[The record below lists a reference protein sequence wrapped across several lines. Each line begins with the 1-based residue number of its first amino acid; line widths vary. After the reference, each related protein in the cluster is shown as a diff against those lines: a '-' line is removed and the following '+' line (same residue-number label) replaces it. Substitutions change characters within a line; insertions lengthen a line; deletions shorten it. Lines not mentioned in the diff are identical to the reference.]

1 MRNRLIGLAVA
12 AVCALMSPMGA
23 FAQSATSAAIAGV
36 AKDTTGAVLP
46 GVTVEAASPALI
58 EKVRSVITDDSG
70 NYKILDLRPG
80 TYSVTFTLPGF
91 GTYKRDALE
100 LTTGVTVNVN
110 AEMKVGSLEET
121 VTVTGATPVVDI
133 QNVRSQTVLSQT
145 TLDAIPSAKT
155 AAAFA
160 GLTLGASMQAANAQD
175 VGGNKGDAVSAI
187 SIHGGRSNDSLF
199 KIDGMRFGN
208 NSGDG
213 GGVNKIYFTNVAAIQ
228 ETTLETAGMSAE
240 ADTGGVQVNY
250 VPKEGGNAFKYYLA
264 GNFANNAM
272 QSTNLS
278 AEHKAR
284 GLTTASSIDKIYDI
298 GGGVGGPIKKDK
310 IWFYTAHRTWGTQEF
325 QPGAFFN
332 KSANPLFYDADTSK
346 PAYTDTY
353 IRDHSVRITWQLSQ
367 KNKIAWY
374 ESTQKNCFCYLG
386 VSSAASPEAVT
397 TLHFDPLYLSQVTWS
412 NPASNRL
419 LLDAGVSYSF
429 NAKKSPIPGEE
440 GGLVKADAISI
451 TDQGLGITYG
461 AFATTGSTAYNL
473 TKRGQEGNQ
482 MNGRV
487 SMSYVTGSHAFKGG
501 LMFYRGW
508 DHQDRTVNQLLSY
521 TFRNRVPISLT
532 QWAMPVLTDNLMLG
546 LGYYAQDQWTMGRLT
561 VTGGVRLDTFNGN
574 APAVTLEASRFLPA
588 RSFPAVTDAP
598 KWKDVSPRVG
608 VAYDVFG
615 NGRTAVKGSI
625 GRYVQAMGVGITEQM
640 NPQLSVALNSTRTW
654 SDTNGNLVP
663 DCDLTPTSGANG
675 ECGALADRLF
685 GTVQAQRTFAAD
697 VVNGN
702 QIRSYNMQASVSVQQ
717 ELRPGMALN
726 VGYFRTSFGNFSIT
740 DNTLVTPANYDS
752 FCVTAPTD
760 ARLPGGGGNQLCGLQ
775 DVNPTRFG
783 QRNNVVTQ
791 SSKFGD
797 YKVYFNGVDAAVNAR
812 FGKGGVFNGGV
823 SFGQNVTD
831 ACGITIDAPGLL
843 PGNTTAPGFALLD
856 GREGFCKNVQPWLKG
871 GTQLKF
877 NAIYPLPF
885 GFQAAATVQNLPGIP
900 VSANNTFTNAQVLPS
915 LGRNLSAG
923 AAGTVVVP
931 ILTPNTLFEDR
942 LNQVDVRFSR
952 RINVG
957 RAKIQAQFD
966 VYNIF
971 NAGTILSV
979 NGTFGAAWLRPT
991 SILGPRVMKFGTV
1004 IDF

>member
-1 MRNRLIGLAVA
+1 
-12 AVCALMSPMGA
+12 MSSTAA

-36 AKDTTGAVLP
+36 VKDTTGAVLP
-46 GVTVEAASPALI
+46 GVTVEAASPSLI
-58 EKVRSVITDDSG
+58 EKVRSVTSDDSG
-70 NYKILDLRPG
+70 NYKIVDLRPG
-80 TYSVTFTLPGF
+80 TYSVTFSLPGF
-91 GTYKRDALE
+91 GTFKRDGLE
-100 LTTGVTVNVN
+100 LTTGVTSNVS

-121 VTVTGATPVVDI
+121 VTVTGASPVVDI
-133 QNVRSQTVLSQT
+133 QNVRTQTVLSQT

-175 VGGNKGDAVSAI
+175 VGGNKGDGVSAI

-272 QSTNLS
+272 QGTNLRQ
-278 AEHKAR
+278 EHRDR

-310 IWFYTAHRTWGTQEF
+310 IWFYTAHRAWGTQEF

-332 KSANPLFYDADTSK
+332 KSTNPLFYEADTSK

-353 IRDHSVRITWQLSQ
+353 IRDHSVRVTWQLSQ

-374 ESTQKNCFCYLG
+374 ESTQRNCFCYLG
-386 VSSAASPEAVT
+386 VSSAAAPEAVT
-397 TLHFDPLYLSQVTWS
+397 TLHFNPLYLSQLTWS

-419 LLDAGVSYSF
+419 LFDAGVSYSF
-429 NAKKSPIPGEE
+429 NAKKSPVPG
-440 GGLVKADAISI
+440 GKDGLVKADAIAIS
-451 TDQGLGITYG
+451 DQGLGINYG
-461 AFATTGSTAYNL
+461 AFAAAGSTAYNV
-473 TKRGQEGNQ
+473 TERGQEGNQ

-487 SMSYVTGSHAFKGG
+487 SASYVTGSHAFKAG

-508 DHQDRTVNQLLSY
+508 DHQDRTVSNNFLSY
-521 TFRNRVPISLT
+521 TFRNRAPISLT
-532 QWAMPVLTDNLMLG
+532 QWAYPLLTDNLMLG

-574 APAVTLEASRFLPA
+574 APAISLEASRFLPA
-588 RSFPAVTDAP
+588 RTFPAIENAP
-598 KWKDVSPRVG
+598 NWRDVSPRVG

-615 NGRTAVKGSI
+615 NGRTAIKGMF
-625 GRYVQAMGVGITEQM
+625 GRYVQSMGVGITEQM
-640 NPQLSVALNSTRTW
+640 NPQLSLVLNATRAW
-654 SDTNGNLVP
+654 NDANGNYVP
-663 DCDLTPTSGANG
+663 DCDLTPTTGANG
-675 ECGALADRLF
+675 ECGALSNSRF
-685 GTVQAQRTFAAD
+685 GTVNVTRTFAPD
-697 VVNGN
+697 VVAGN
-702 QIRSYNMQASVSVQQ
+702 QNRPFNRQMSVAIQQ
-717 ELRPGMALN
+717 ELRPGMGLN
-726 VGYFRTSFGNFSIT
+726 VGYFRTSFGNFSVT
-740 DNTLVTPANYDS
+740 DNTLVAPANYDS
-752 FCVTAPTD
+752 FCVTAPTNTL
-760 ARLPGGGGNQLCGLQ
+760 LPGGGGNQLCGLQ

-783 QRNNVVTQ
+783 QINNLVTQ
-791 SSKFGD
+791 SSNFGD
-797 YKVYFNGVDAAVNAR
+797 YKQYFNGVDASVNTR
-812 FGKGGVFNGGV
+812 FGTGGVFNGGV
-823 SFGQNVTD
+823 SFGQNVTNS
-831 ACGITIDAPGLL
+831 CGVTIDAPGLI
-843 PGNTTAPGFALLD
+843 PGNATAPGFALLD
-856 GREGFCKNVQPWLKG
+856 AREGFCKNVQPWLKG

-885 GFQAAATVQNLPGIP
+885 SFQVAATVQNLPGIP

-931 ILTPNTLFEDR
+931 ILTPNMLFEDR

-979 NGTFGAAWLRPT
+979 NTTFGAAWRRPT
-991 SILGPRVMKFGTV
+991 SILGPRIFKFGTV

>member
-1 MRNRLIGLAVA
+1 MKNRLIGFLVA
-12 AVCALMSPMGA
+12 AGIAVMSSTAA
-23 FAQSATSAAIAGV
+23 FAQSATTAAIAGV
-36 AKDTTGAVLP
+36 AKDSTGAVLP

-58 EKVRSVITDDSG
+58 EKVRTAVTDDSG
-70 NYKILDLRPG
+70 NYKIVDLRPG

-91 GTYKRDALE
+91 GTYRRDGLE
-100 LTTGVTVNVN
+100 LTTGVTVNIIG
-110 AEMKVGSLEET
+110 EMKVGSLEET

-133 QNVRSQTVLSQT
+133 QNVRSQTVLSQS

-187 SIHGGRSNDSLF
+187 AIHGGRANDSMF

-264 GNFANNAM
+264 GNFANGAM
-272 QSTNLS
+272 QSANLND
-278 AEHKAR
+278 EHKAR
-284 GLTTASSIDKIYDI
+284 GLTTASSIDKIYDL
-298 GGGVGGPIKKDK
+298 GGGIGGPIKRDK
-310 IWFYTAHRTWGTQEF
+310 IWFYTAHRMWGTQEF

-332 KSANPLFYDADTSK
+332 KSANPLFYEADTSK

-353 IRDHSVRITWQLSQ
+353 IRDHSVRVTWQLSQ

-374 ESTQKNCFCYLG
+374 ESTQRNCFCYLS
-386 VSSAASPEAVT
+386 VSSAAAPEATT
-397 TLHFDPLYLSQVTWS
+397 TLHFNPLYLSQVTWS
-412 NPASNRL
+412 NPASNKL
-419 LLDAGVSYSF
+419 LFDAGVSYSF
-429 NAKKSPIPGEE
+429 NAKKSPIPGEP

-461 AFATTGSTAYNL
+461 AFATTGSTAYNE

-487 SMSYVTGSHAFKGG
+487 SASYVTGSHAFKGG
-501 LMFYRGW
+501 VMFYRGW
-508 DHQDRTVNQLLSY
+508 DHQDRTVNQYISY
-521 TFRNRVPISLT
+521 TFRNRAPISLT

-546 LGYYAQDQWTMGRLT
+546 MGYYAQDQWTMGKLT
-561 VTGGVRLDTFNGN
+561 VTGGVRLDTFTGN
-574 APAVTLEASRFLPA
+574 APAVSLPASRFIGA
-588 RSFPAVTDAP
+588 RTFAAVEGAP
-598 KWKDVSPRVG
+598 KWKDFSPRVG
-608 VAYDVFG
+608 VAYDLFG
-615 NGRTAVKGSI
+615 NGRTAIKGAF
-625 GRYVQAMGVGITEQM
+625 GRYVQSMGVGITEQI
-640 NPQLSVALNSTRTW
+640 NPQLSMVLNATRAW
-654 SDTNGNLVP
+654 NDANGNYVP
-663 DCDLTPTSGANG
+663 DCDLSASAGANG
-675 ECGALADRLF
+675 ECGALSNSRF
-685 GTVQAQRTFAAD
+685 GTVNLTRTFADD

-702 QIRSYNMQASVSVQQ
+702 QIRPYNLQGSVSIQQ

-726 VGYFRTSFGNFSIT
+726 VGYYRTQFGNFSIT
-740 DNTLVTPANYDS
+740 ENTLVAPANYDQ
-752 FCVTAPTD
+752 FCVTAPSNPL
-760 ARLPGGGGNQLCGLQ
+760 LPGGGGNQLCGLY

-783 QRNNVVTQ
+783 QVNNLVTQ
-791 SSKFGD
+791 SSNFGD
-797 YKVYFNGVDAAVNAR
+797 YKQYFNGVDASVNAR

-823 SFGQNVTD
+823 SFNQNVTD
-831 ACGITIDAPGLL
+831 SCLTIDAPGLI

-856 GREGFCKNVQPWLKG
+856 ARDGFCKNVQPWWKG
-871 GTQLKF
+871 GTQFKF

-885 GFQAAATVQNLPGIP
+885 SFQAAATVQNLPGIP
-900 VSANNTFTNAQVLPS
+900 VSANNTFTNAQVAPS

-952 RINVG
+952 LIKVG
-957 RAKIQAQFD
+957 RARIQAQFD
-966 VYNIF
+966 AYNIF

-979 NGTFGAAWLRPT
+979 NTTFGAAWRRPT
-991 SILGPRVMKFGTV
+991 SILGPRVFKFGTV

>member
-12 AVCALMSPMGA
+12 AMCALMSPIGA

-36 AKDTTGAVLP
+36 VKDTTGAVLP

-58 EKVRSVITDDSG
+58 EKVRSVVTDASG
-70 NYKILDLRPG
+70 NYKIVDLRPG
-80 TYSVTFTLPGF
+80 SYSVTFSLPGF
-91 GTYKRDALE
+91 GTFKRDGLE
-100 LTTGVTVNVN
+100 LTTGVTSNIS

-121 VTVTGATPVVDI
+121 VTVTGASPVVDI
-133 QNVRSQTVLSQT
+133 QNVRTQTVLSQT

-160 GLTLGASMQAANAQD
+160 GLTLGASMHAANAQD
-175 VGGNKGDAVSAI
+175 VGGNKGDGVSAI

-278 AEHKAR
+278 DEHKAR
-284 GLTTASSIDKIYDI
+284 GLTTASSIDKIYDL
-298 GGGVGGPIKKDK
+298 GGGIGGPIKKDK
-310 IWFYTAHRTWGTQEF
+310 IWFYTAHRMWGTQEF

-332 KSANPLFYDADTSK
+332 KSADPLFYEADTSK

-353 IRDHSVRITWQLSQ
+353 IRDHSVRVTWQLSQ

-374 ESTQKNCFCYLG
+374 ESAQKNCFCYLG

-397 TLHFDPLYLSQVTWS
+397 TLHFDPLYLSQLTWS

-419 LLDAGVSYSF
+419 LIDAGVSYSF

-440 GGLVKADAISI
+440 GGLVKANAISI

-521 TFRNRVPISLT
+521 TFRNRAPISLT

-561 VTGGVRLDTFNGN
+561 VTGGVRLDTFTGT
-574 APAVTLEASRFLPA
+574 APAVTLGASRFLPA
-588 RSFPAVTDAP
+588 RSFPAVKDAP

-625 GRYVQAMGVGITEQM
+625 GRYVQSMGVGITEQM
-640 NPQLSVALNSTRTW
+640 NPQLAIPLTATRTW
-654 SDTNGNLVP
+654 TDTNGNYVP
-663 DCDLTPTSGANG
+663 DCDLTPTTGANG
-675 ECGALADRLF
+675 ECGALSDNLF
-685 GTVQAQRTFAAD
+685 GTVRPSRTFASD
-697 VVNGN
+697 VVNGS
-702 QIRSYNMQASVSVQQ
+702 QIRPYNVQASVAIQQ

-740 DNTLVTPANYDS
+740 DNTLIAPANYDA

-775 DVNPTRFG
+775 NLSPTKFG
-783 QRNNVVTQ
+783 QLNSVVTQ
-791 SSKFGD
+791 ASNFGD
-797 YKVYFNGVDAAVNAR
+797 YKQYFNGVDASINAR

-831 ACGITIDAPGLL
+831 ACGIAVDAPGLV
-843 PGNTTAPGFALLD
+843 PGNATAPGFALLD
-856 GREGFCKNVQPWLKG
+856 GRKGFCKNTQPWLKG

-885 GFQAAATVQNLPGIP
+885 SFQVAATVQNLPGIS
-900 VSANNTFTNAQVLPS
+900 VSANNTFTNAQIAPS

-931 ILTPNTLFEDR
+931 ILAPNTLFEDR